1 MKAIIS
7 MERNVN
13 KKIRQ
18 SKRFRHSIKYDN
30 FKYQT
35 LTATFGHKIDEFSII
50 YCQDWFIDP
59 SPEYF
64 GKDFI
69 LWDQIPLKYL
79 KIPKNTDYTYWLG
92 WITLKDTPKWLY
104 WDKDE
109 NGVERWLWREGN
121 RPSLNNDT
129 TMETFIIDA

>member
-1 MKAIIS
+1 M
-7 MERNVN
+7 N

-18 SKRFRHSIKYDN
+18 SKRFRHSKKCSN
-30 FKYQT
+30 FKYETQI
-35 LTATFGHKIDEFSII
+35 ATFGHKIDEFSLI

-109 NGVERWLWREGN
+109 NSVERWLWREGN

-129 TMETFIIDA
+129 TMETFIIDT